1 MLFLDKCPH
10 KGSAS
15 ADHHPRRLVHAP
27 ACAEARRIFRCRDCG
42 METGP
47 EEYRDQIESW
57 METVCKITFGDS
69 APGASKAPNT

>member
-1 MLFLDKCPH
+1 
-10 KGSAS
+10 
-15 ADHHPRRLVHAP
+15 
-27 ACAEARRIFRCRDCG
+27 